1 MAESARNPVTSA
13 ETAFA
18 VLGGLKE
25 LDGAGV
31 TELAAHLGVPK
42 STADSHLSTLERE
55 EYVVEEDGVYRI
67 GMRFLEYGGYARGR
81 TELYEVA
88 KPEVDRLAAD
98 TGNLVNLM
106 IEEHGWGVHLYRGEG
121 DCAVH
126 SISHVGTRVHL
137 HLTAMGKAIL
147 AHMSPERVETILET
161 KGLPDVTSR
170 TVTDRRALRAE
181 LEAIRERGHAI
192 DDEEFVTGLRCVGVP
207 IFDSSGSVVAA
218 VSVAGPTHRFKREYL
233 DTEMPTK
240 LKETANVIELN
251 LTYS

>member
-1 MAESARNPVTSA
+1 MAENARHPVKSA
-13 ETAFA
+13 ETVFA
-18 VLGGLKE
+18 VLEGLKE

-31 TELAAHLGVPK
+31 TDLAAHLGMPK
-42 STADSHLSTLERE
+42 STAHSYLSTLEQE
-55 EYVVEEDGVYRI
+55 EYVVREGDVYHI
-67 GMRFLEYGGYARGR
+67 GMRFLEYGGYARKR
-81 TELYEVA
+81 NELYEVA

-106 IEEHGWGVHLYRGEG
+106 IEEHGWGIHLYRGEG

-147 AHMSPERVETILET
+147 ANMPASRVDTILERQ
-161 KGLPDVTSR
+161 GLPDATSR

-181 LEAIRERGHAI
+181 LEEIRERGHAI
-192 DDEEFVTGLRCVGVP
+192 DDEEFVKGLRCVGVP
-207 IFDSSGSVVAA
+207 IFDSSGDVLGA

-233 DTEMPTK
+233 DTEMPTE
-240 LKETANVIELN
+240 LKEAANVIELN